1 MKLVCNIAGCGHNT
15 KKTPSPAHH
24 VGQSWYDHGVCTCCG
39 IEFFP
44 EEGYHPSYSCLAKIS
59 KELGSE

>member
-1 MKLVCNIAGCGHNT
+1 MRLFCIIQGCDHSV
-15 KKTPSPAHH
+15 KTAPAVSQN

-44 EEGYHPSYSCLAKIS
+44 EEDYHTSYSCLAKIR